1 MQFFKKI
8 SEFVREHGWEIGSFL
23 SVFIC
28 ATFLKLYGLLESYQQ
43 FVAVILSAA
52 ATYVIVSIT
61 IYKQSQQQ
69 QVLQM
74 ELATKQSE
82 LQKDLLMKQSES
94 EANKDKDIRYYEK
107 KLEVYSD
114 FVSKMFNILN
124 DNEIS
129 EKEILDLRS
138 QIFGKIS
145 FYVAGDVLE
154 KINTELQTVD
164 DYKNTLQMQP
174 KFTKIAYLLQK
185 DLRIDLPINEKSANE
200 LWSTFDTLLDSAGV
214 ISESQISTADM
225 PKCFWHFAMW
235 GADEQLKAMREG
247 LFELNLIEINGEEWR
262 TNLVKQVQEND
273 LVFLFRS
280 GGWGYLGVYRVI
292 GWRVFESNG
301 IVVTEMIS
309 LNGEKPKTIE
319 DTNKVKEDLI
329 KSDIYNSIKLGTILD
344 NGATHCSSIIV
355 EPLAFS
361 SEGIGNPGGVYRRT
375 ISRYDFDYGK
385 MQLARFMA
393 IMEDDNVYN
402 VYNGVKMGCNK
413 ELFKKI
419 LEGYNIKPSPR
430 NEW

>member
-1 MQFFKKI
+1 MVFFSKI
-8 SEFVREHGWEIGSFL
+8 GAFIKNHGWEIGSFL

-28 ATFLKLYGLLESYQQ
+28 ATFLKLFGVLESYQQ

-69 QVLQM
+69 QVLQI

-82 LQKDLLMKQSES
+82 LQKELLIKQSES
-94 EANKDKDIRYYEK
+94 EASKDKDIRYYEK
-107 KLEVYSD
+107 KLEIYSD

-145 FYVAGDVLE
+145 FYVTGDVLE
-154 KINTELQTVD
+154 DINLELQTVE

-174 KFTKIAYLLQK
+174 KFTKIAHLLQK
-185 DLRIDLPINEKSANE
+185 DLRIDQPIKEKSANE
-200 LWSTFDTLLDSAGV
+200 LWSTFDTLLDSV
-214 ISESQISTADM
+214 SSTTDM

-235 GADEQLKAMREG
+235 GADEQLKALREG
-247 LFELNLIEINGEEWR
+247 LFELNLIEINGEERR

-292 GWRVFESNG
+292 GWRVFESDGNT
-301 IVVTEMIS
+301 VTETIS
-309 LNGEKPKTIE
+309 LNGAPPQSIE
-319 DTNKVKEDLI
+319 DFNKVKEDLI
-329 KSDIYNSIKLGTILD
+329 KSDIYHSIKLGTTLE
-344 NGATHCSSIIV
+344 NGVTHCSSIIV
-355 EPLAFS
+355 EPLAFARN
-361 SEGIGNPGGVYRRT
+361 GIGNPGGVYRRT
-375 ISRYDFDYGK
+375 ISRYYHEYGIK
-385 MQLARFMA
+385 QLARFMA
-393 IMEDDNVYN
+393 IMEDDKVYN
-402 VYNGVKMGCNK
+402 IYNGVNMGCNK

-419 LEGYNIKPSPR
+419 LESYNIQPASR
-430 NEW
+430 DENGNWLIS